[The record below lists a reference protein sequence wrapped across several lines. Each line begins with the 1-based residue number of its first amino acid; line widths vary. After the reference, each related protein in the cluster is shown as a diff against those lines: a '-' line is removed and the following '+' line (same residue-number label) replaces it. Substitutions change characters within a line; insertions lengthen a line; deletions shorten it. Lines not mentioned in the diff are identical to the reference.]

1 MEVIRPSPL
10 AIPITFLDNPTTQ
23 DSVYLEN
30 KLGEGKYNV
39 YEVYSPTYKTSYALK
54 VFPKSPQGITDYRAE
69 KLTFHLNHPN
79 VIHQVPIIC
88 HSSDFSALL
97 TEFATYGDFFEIV
110 TSGILATEKL
120 IRSYFHQLVAGL
132 DYLHSQ
138 NIAHLDLKLDNLTIG
153 ADCLLKIIDFDQAQC
168 IQDNFTDSVGTKG
181 FRAPE
186 LRLKTCSNLAA
197 ADIFSIGVILYA
209 CKVKQLPFKER
220 EDPEK
225 KDVSCYETYI
235 EKKAEFW
242 QTNAKLQNDDKFFSE
257 DFIELIDGMVHQD
270 PAKRLTLKEI
280 KESKWYNGEA
290 FSTEEMA
297 AELIGPL
304 EELKSK
310 RKAGK

>member
-30 KLGEGKYNV
+30 KLGEGKYHV
-39 YEVYSPTYKTSYALK
+39 YEVYSPTYKTRYALK
-54 VFPKSPQGITDYRAE
+54 VFPKSPLGITHYRAE

-110 TSGILATEKL
+110 TSGILNSEKL
-120 IRSYFHQLVAGL
+120 IRSYFHQIVAGL
-132 DYLHSQ
+132 EYLHSQ

-153 ADCLLKIIDFDQAQC
+153 ADFLLKIIDFDQAQC
-168 IQDNFTDSVGTKG
+168 LQDHFTESVGTKG

-186 LRLKTCSNLAA
+186 IRNKTCSNLAA

-209 CKVKQLPFKER
+209 CKVKQLPFKEK

-225 KDVSCYETYI
+225 IDVSCYETY
-235 EKKAEFW
+235 AEQKPLFW
-242 QTNAKLQNDDKFFSE
+242 KTNAKYQNNENFFSE
-257 DFIELIDGMVHQD
+257 DFIELIDGMVHED
-270 PAKRLTLKEI
+270 PRKRMTLQEI
-280 KESKWYNGEA
+280 KDSKWYNGPVFNA
-290 FSTEEMA
+290 EELA
-297 AELIGPL
+297 NEVKYEL
-304 EELKSK
+304 EELKNK
-310 RKAGK
+310 RKINR